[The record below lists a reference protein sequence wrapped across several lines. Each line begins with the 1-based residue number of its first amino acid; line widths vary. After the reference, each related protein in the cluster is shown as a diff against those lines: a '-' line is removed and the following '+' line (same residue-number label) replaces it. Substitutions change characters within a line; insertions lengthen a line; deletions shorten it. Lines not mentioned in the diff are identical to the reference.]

1 MYIYTLKVKITIL
14 LTDTESIYF
23 YNDNN
28 HALRRF
34 GEQAAARLKSC
45 SPSGRSMVRMES
57 DACSFCACCGWQ

>member
-28 HALRRF
+28 HALCRF
-34 GEQAAARLKSC
+34 GEQAARLKIC
-45 SPSGRSMVRMES
+45 PPSG
-57 DACSFCACCGWQ
+57 AW